1 MCFNF
6 VHGTEVQVVTKKG
19 KNSAESKEYLQYVFN
34 SATFR
39 PTDSFLNYNTYLTCA
54 VGLEGAQHRG
64 GFKEKLPNAEG
75 GEVLV
80 PLVQSHLY
88 GVLQALCESE

>member
-1 MCFNF
+1 
-6 VHGTEVQVVTKKG
+6 
-19 KNSAESKEYLQYVFN
+19 
-34 SATFR
+34 
-39 PTDSFLNYNTYLTCA
+39 LNYNTYLTGA

>member
-1 MCFNF
+1 MWKLRLWPRYS
-6 VHGTEVQVVTKKG
+6 QK
-19 KNSAESKEYLQYVFN
+19 KEYISGIFV
-34 SATFR
+34 AV
-39 PTDSFLNYNTYLTCA
+39 YLTGA

-75 GEVLV
+75 GEVLI

-88 GVLQALCESE
+88 GVLQALCESEWA

>member
-1 MCFNF
+1 VFYVYILMLFHHPTRVCSI
-6 VHGTEVQVVTKKG
+6 
-19 KNSAESKEYLQYVFN
+19 SAS
-34 SATFR
+34 FR
-39 PTDSFLNYNTYLTCA
+39 STDSILNYNTYLAGA

-75 GEVLV
+75 REVLI

-88 GVLQALCESE
+88 GVLQALCESEWA

>member
-1 MCFNF
+1 ML
-6 VHGTEVQVVTKKG
+6 HQ
-19 KNSAESKEYLQYVFN
+19 
-34 SATFR
+34 R
-39 PTDSFLNYNTYLTCA
+39 HISFYRQHIEHTYLAGA